1 MPASGERV
9 AASGDTKALGSVWS
23 CQSGHGGG
31 QPRLGGSLRWKPFV
45 LPGVRGAHCHGTEP
59 GRDESGSGGNRSGHG
74 GGPGGLGTGELFVW
88 SRNRTLRACV
98 CRPGTEVPDAPSQ
111 HPECQ
116 CPWER
121 SPPASVVPACGA
133 QRPAVLPRVQSLR
146 LHHELDLAHLGAST
160 DLNEGRARRRAWQR
174 SLNCQVQH
182 AALQLLVDV
191 FRYRRAAA
199 GSPGWTRLRS
209 SPL

>member
-1 MPASGERV
+1 MAGCRRLESGWPRAVTPRPLGLSGPASRGTV
-9 AASGDTKALGSVWS
+9 VGS
-23 CQSGHGGG
+23 
-31 QPRLGGSLRWKPFV
+31 
-45 LPGVRGAHCHGTEP
+45 P
-59 GRDESGSGGNRSGHG
+59 GREAACAGKKNFFA
-74 GGPGGLGTGELFVW
+74 GGLGTGELFVW
-88 SRNRTLRACV
+88 SRNQTLRACV